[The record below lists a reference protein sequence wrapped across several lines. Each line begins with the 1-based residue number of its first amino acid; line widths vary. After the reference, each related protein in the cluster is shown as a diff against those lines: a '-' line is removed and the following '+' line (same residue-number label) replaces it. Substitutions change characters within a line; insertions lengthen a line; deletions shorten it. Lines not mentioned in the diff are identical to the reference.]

1 MLYGPFV
8 EGSKREIN
16 LGNVDP
22 EVFKSLLKYIYTG
35 TVEINISNMVPLI
48 GLVQQ
53 FWISPAESEF
63 YKAARHLIEQLDTS
77 DGSISQVLSIL
88 TDSYNLNI
96 DSIKEICL
104 EYVDL
109 FT

>member
-1 MLYGPFV
+1 
-8 EGSKREIN
+8 
-16 LGNVDP
+16 
-22 EVFKSLLKYIYTG
+22 
-35 TVEINISNMVPLI
+35 
-48 GLVQQ
+48 
-53 FWISPAESEF
+53 
-63 YKAARHLIEQLDTS
+63 
-77 DGSISQVLSIL
+77 VLSIL